1 MRLVWLVWSLRAQG
15 EGPTERGKPLAIFSP
30 HQPRRT
36 KGLPSPLAVY
46 FSSSLLDKIPYF
58 TFPNPCEWLHIL
70 VRMHSF
76 QKERV
81 DDWYWSRRVSRARG
95 SILDRHYVIYVK
107 VGISLDSLDINH
119 YRCFLLFS
127 FFFPKVQTLRIK
139 FLGDDKKAESTGSRQ
154 LNTRDEC
161 FYISYHPLAR
171 QSIYTGFV
179 RLWLLY
185 PISTGWLESSLRFPR
200 PSEALFAT
208 SVRLETNL

>member
-107 VGISLDSLDINH
+107 TTKHQGWVLLYKLPSIGSTINIH
-119 YRCFLLFS
+119 RIC
-127 FFFPKVQTLRIK
+127 QTLIALPNFNRLTWKLTAVSAAIGSSICNFSSFGNELVVSQNK
-139 FLGDDKKAESTGSRQ
+139 IPCSIQHLGYEA
-154 LNTRDEC
+154 
-161 FYISYHPLAR
+161 
-171 QSIYTGFV
+171 
-179 RLWLLY
+179 
-185 PISTGWLESSLRFPR
+185 ISTDLRSLSQKFVG
-200 PSEALFAT
+200 T
-208 SVRLETNL
+208 